1 MPDWPINSKGS
12 YNMNFIDWNNE
23 WEWVSDIYDDNM
35 YNQVSEAPEI
45 HSDLEIPKANKQQI
59 ISAKRLSKFKDS
71 V

>member
-12 YNMNFIDWNNE
+12 YNLNFIDWNNE
-23 WEWVSDIYDDNM
+23 WERISDIYDDNM
-35 YNQVSEAPEI
+35 YNQVSKAPEI
-45 HSDLEIPKANKQQI
+45 QSDLVIPKTNKQQI